1 MYPDAYIQIYP
12 KDISD
17 AISSRKND
25 HLIHF
30 TPAEESEQV
39 RHVKIPLKRLEP
51 IKSHYSRL
59 RGALQDM
66 ATKLIAIPHYTAS
79 HAMEYEWFRQLFMVE
94 FSIESHVHYTTLHFK
109 LPLLKRFLSNCM
121 GYHRI
126 NLDTYFSFKYY
137 STRQLYRFYYAH
149 FKKGYTYLKPEFL
162 AQTLSAKGNY
172 NSSASARKNLTGPAR
187 KEMESMFRN
196 EQCEVYFRYKEI
208 YPDDNPNC
216 IRAEKV
222 IFTFI
227 NRQDIE
233 LSESANEQ
241 LIGYQ
246 TKIKVAL
253 TYVRGMDEKAA
264 IQLCKH
270 IQFTMMNELDA
281 LFSRKSWFVKRMKS
295 KGTPIRNTAG
305 YIRKSLENFLNEF
318 EEKKSPRRKGHREG
332 ERTVRRRSKLKKDGI
347 VLKEGRYHLFFH
359 TTSGQLLH
367 FALKFSIF
375 AMSFRNN
382 DVGGKVPT
390 TILFTI

>member
-1 MYPDAYIQIYP
+1 MNINENNTIIEFGVQVFSLTKYSSYQRCILMRIYKYTQ

-17 AISSRKND
+17 AISSQKND

-94 FSIESHVHYTTLHFK
+94 FSIENHVHYATLHFK

-172 NSSASARKNLTGPAR
+172 NSSASARKNLLGPAR
-187 KEMESMFRN
+187 KEMESMFQN

-216 IRAEKV
+216 IWAEKV

-253 TYVRGMDEKAA
+253 TYVWGMDEKAA

-281 LFSRKSWFVKRMKS
+281 LFCRKSWFVKRMKS

-318 EEKKSPRRKGHREG
+318 EEKKSPEGKDTEKG
-332 ERTVRRRSKLKKDGI
+332 KDCQEE
-347 VLKEGRYHLFFH
+347 K
-359 TTSGQLLH
+359 
-367 FALKFSIF
+367 
-375 AMSFRNN
+375 
-382 DVGGKVPT
+382 
-390 TILFTI
+390 